1 MESPISYPAH
11 MRALLKLGLPLIGSH
26 VAQILMH
33 TTDTVMLG
41 RYDVEAL
48 AALVLATTL
57 YMVIFLFLSGFSW
70 AVVPLVATAAEH
82 GDAPQVRRAA
92 RMGLWLSLGLGLV
105 GLPLLLFAGPVLVA
119 MGQDPDLADGAQ
131 TYLRIMGWGLLPGLG
146 VMVLKSYLSGLER
159 TRVQLWVTL
168 GAAIGNVGFNW
179 VLIFGNLGAPE
190 LGIRGA
196 AISSLVLQLAAFVV
210 LAVYVGRQF
219 PEHALFKRLWRPDLT
234 AARDVF
240 SMGWQIGLT
249 TLAEVGLF
257 SAASLMMG
265 WVSTAALAAHGI
277 ALQVVTLTFMV
288 QLGLSNAVTVRAGR
302 AYGRRDMT
310 ELRRG
315 LGAAH
320 VLGLG
325 FAALSALVYFT
336 LPGPIITVFLDDAD
350 PLRSEILRLGA
361 GFLLMG
367 GLFQLVDSSQVL
379 SVSALRGM
387 QDTRKPM
394 LLAGLSYWGVGA
406 PCAYALGFLLD
417 WGGQGIWLGLV
428 IGLGTAAVL
437 MMIRFR
443 RQTQR

>member
-1 MESPISYPAH
+1 MTYRQHIG
-11 MRALLKLGLPLIGSH
+11 ALLTLGLPLIGSH
-26 VAQILMH
+26 VAQILMQ

-70 AVVPLVATAAEH
+70 AVVPLVSAAAEQD
-82 GDAPQVRRAA
+82 DAAQIRRAT
-92 RMGLWLSLGLGLV
+92 RMGLWLSLAFGVLGLPV
-105 GLPLLLFAGPVLVA
+105 LLFSGPLLAL
-119 MGQDPDLADGAQ
+119 MGQEEALSEGAQ

-168 GAAIGNVGFNW
+168 GAAIANVGLNW
-179 VLIFGNLGAPE
+179 VLIFGKLGAPE

-196 AISSLVLQLAAFVV
+196 AIASLSLTIMSFVV
-210 LAVYVGRQF
+210 LAIYVLRRF
-219 PEHALFKRLWRPDLT
+219 PHHAIFNRLWRPDWS
-234 AARDVF
+234 AARHVF
-240 SMGWQIGLT
+240 SMGWQIGIT

-257 SAASLMMG
+257 SAASIMMG
-265 WVSTAALAAHGI
+265 WISTAALAAHGI
-277 ALQVVTLTFMV
+277 ALQVVTLSFMV

-302 AYGRRDMT
+302 AFGRGDMGL
-310 ELRRG
+310 LRRG

-320 VLGLG
+320 MLGLG
-325 FAALSALVYFT
+325 FAVLCALLYFT
-336 LPGPIITVFLDDAD
+336 VPQPIIGLFLDDAD
-350 PLRSEILRLGA
+350 PLRGEILILGA

-379 SVSALRGM
+379 SVAALRGM
-387 QDTRKPM
+387 QDTSTPM
-394 LLAGLSYWGVGA
+394 WIAALSYWAVGA
-406 PCAYALGFLLD
+406 PAAYALGFWAD
-417 WGGQGIWLGLV
+417 MGGRGIWLGLV
-428 IGLGTAAVL
+428 IGLGTAAIA

-443 RQTQR
+443 SHTAR